1 MIVRLKTRDVMAED
15 KRKRIKGKK
24 LNNEKIVEYKADSK
38 VKDIPVAHISM
49 DKNIPEAGVHAARS
63 KNISNVHIILL
74 TVFIALVA
82 INQLLIFGV
91 SGFSVGTTTSRITY
105 DDVIPKGVP
114 AVYGSELG
122 VSYDDVSPNDA
133 QLADQTIRKL
143 SVYDNGI
150 TLSGDD
156 LQRYISIVSQISCE
170 YCCGAQSIIFND
182 GKSACGCAHSAAMR
196 GLAKYMIKNHPDA
209 TDDAVLEELGKWKT
223 LFFPSALSQKAQIL
237 KEKGIE
243 INYINLASNKY
254 RGIEKGAAS
263 GGGSMVG
270 GC

>member
-1 MIVRLKTRDVMAED
+1 MAED

-24 LNNEKIVEYKADSK
+24 IYNEKDVEHKADSK
-38 VKDIPVAHISM
+38 VKDIPVAHIST
-49 DKNIPEAGVHAARS
+49 DKNIPEPGVYAARS

-74 TVFIALVA
+74 TVFIAMVA
-82 INQLLIFGV
+82 INQLLIFSV
-91 SGFSVGTTTSRITY
+91 SGFAATTTSKITY

-133 QLADQTIRKL
+133 QLADQTIRRL

-182 GKSACGCAHSAAMR
+182 GKAACGCAHSAAMR

-254 RGIEKGAAS
+254 RGIES
-263 GGGSMVG
+263 GSVSGGSMVG